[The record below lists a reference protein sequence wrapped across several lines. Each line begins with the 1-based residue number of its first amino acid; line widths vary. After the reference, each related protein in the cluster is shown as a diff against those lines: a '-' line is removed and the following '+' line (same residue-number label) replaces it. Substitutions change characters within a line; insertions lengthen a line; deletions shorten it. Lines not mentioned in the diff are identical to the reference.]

1 MHVVDAV
8 ESVVNNGTVDI
19 EENVSDDDVGNYDN
33 LDESLY
39 DN

>member
-1 MHVVDAV
+1 MDAV

-39 DN
+39 DNW